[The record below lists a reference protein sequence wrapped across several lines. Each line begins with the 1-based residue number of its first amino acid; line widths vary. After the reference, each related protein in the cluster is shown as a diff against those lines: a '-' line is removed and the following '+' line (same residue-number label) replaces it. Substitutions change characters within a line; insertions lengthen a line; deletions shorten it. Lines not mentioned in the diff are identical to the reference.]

1 MKRVKWL
8 VLSLL
13 VPVVGCVLAAGMAR
27 GENALLVLDQ
37 FVDYNNGPLRNQ
49 GQGFGWDG
57 DWAGSGVV
65 AVTNTPSLTHPSL
78 NDVVAGGHALI
89 GDSGSEWIT
98 ARRKLETPLTDGPYY
113 LGFLMDTG
121 ESDQMHARV
130 WLSRDLSPNDN
141 YQVGAGIWDGKSTWR
156 LIRRD
161 GGDNWG
167 DITSGVTVSS
177 ETTYF
182 VIRLEN
188 DGRWQ
193 TALFVN
199 PADADAL
206 RGTPQATFNFGS
218 ASASESFSFLEMQRR
233 GENVG
238 LVQFDEVRIGTTPES
253 MFSPPPRPSATVLIV
268 M

>member
-1 MKRVKWL
+1 MKWL
-8 VLSLL
+8 KGFGVRSLVL
-13 VPVVGCVLAAGMAR
+13 VVGCALAAGWAR
-27 GENALLVLDQ
+27 GENELLVLDQ
-37 FVDYNNGPLRNQ
+37 FVDYTNGQLRNQ

-57 DWAGSGVV
+57 EWAGSGVV
-65 AVTNTPSLTHPSL
+65 AVTNAPSLTHPSL

-89 GDSGSEWIT
+89 GDSGDEWIT

-113 LGFLMDTG
+113 LGFLMNTG
-121 ESDQMHARV
+121 ESDQQHARV

-161 GGDNWG
+161 GGSNWG
-167 DITSGVTVSS
+167 DISSGVTVSF

-218 ASASESFSFLEMQRR
+218 ASASESFSIVEMQRR
-233 GENVG
+233 GVNAG

-253 MFSPPPRPSATVLIV
+253 MFVPAPRPAGTVLIF